1 MADTP
6 LAEKRLAV
14 IGCGNMATAIVGGL
28 IEQGLVS
35 ADQIVGHDKDEQ
47 RLAALIESRG
57 ITGADSNASAIE
69 GADIILLAVKPQSVE
84 EVLDEIGGSV
94 STRQMIITILAGTKT
109 ELIESRCGTP
119 VPVVRVMP
127 NTPALVGCGAAALAP
142 VQHTDDGHLAL
153 TRAIFDAVG
162 ICVELSEH
170 DLDAVT
176 GLSGSGP
183 GYVFLFVEAMI
194 QAGIDVGLSAKASQR
209 LVGQTL
215 LGSAR
220 LLLEDSAKRTPAEL
234 REAVTSP
241 GGTTAAGLE
250 VLRHEDFVGIVRMAI
265 RAATE
270 RSRELGRG
278 K

>member
-1 MADTP
+1 MAETP
-6 LAEKRLAV
+6 LADRRLAV

-28 IEQGLVS
+28 VEQRLVKV
-35 ADQIVGHDKDEQ
+35 AQIVGHDRDEQ
-47 RLAALIESRG
+47 RQATLVQGQG
-57 ITGADSNASAIE
+57 IAEADSSTAAID
-69 GADIILLAVKPQSVE
+69 GADIILLAVKPQNAE
-84 EVLDEIGGSV
+84 EVLAEIGGAV
-94 STRQMIITILAGTKT
+94 TGGQLIISILAGTKT
-109 ELIESRCGTP
+109 ALIESRCSQP

-142 VQHTDDGHLAL
+142 GLHAGKEHLAL

-162 ICVELSEH
+162 ICVELNED

-183 GYVFLFVEAMI
+183 GYVFLFVEALI
-194 QAGIDVGLSAKASQR
+194 QAGIDVGLSPRASHQ
-209 LVGQTL
+209 LVAQTL

-220 LLLEDSAKRTPAEL
+220 LLIEDSAQRTPAEL

-250 VLRHEDFVGIVRMAI
+250 VLRRGDFAGIVRMAI
-265 RAATE
+265 HAATE

>member
-1 MADTP
+1 MAETP
-6 LAEKRLAV
+6 LADRRLAV

-28 IEQGLVS
+28 IEQRLLS
-35 ADQIVGHDKDEQ
+35 PDQVVGHDRDAQ
-47 RLAALIESRG
+47 RQAALVESRG
-57 ITGADSNASAIE
+57 ITGADSNAAAIDD
-69 GADIILLAVKPQSVE
+69 ADIILLAVKPQNAE
-84 EVLDEIGGSV
+84 EVLAEIGPAVTDS
-94 STRQMIITILAGTKT
+94 QLIISILAGTKT
-109 ELIESRCGTP
+109 ALIESHCSGS

-142 VQHTDDGHLAL
+142 GRHAGEEHLAL

-162 ICVELSEH
+162 ISVELSED
-170 DLDAVT
+170 DLNAVT

-194 QAGIDVGLSAKASQR
+194 QAGIDVGLSPRASHQ
-209 LVGQTL
+209 LVAQTL

-220 LLLEDSAKRTPAEL
+220 LLLEDSAQRTPAEL

-250 VLRHEDFVGIVRMAI
+250 VLRHEDFGGIVRMAI
-265 RAATE
+265 HAATE